1 MSAARSQPDGVPP
14 SGNGTRR
21 LRAWAYLSRV
31 AEPPSAGVA
40 RLVDDI
46 GVEEAVAAIRSR
58 TVPPRHQGVLR
69 STAARCETD
78 CAADDLRTL
87 DRLGGRLLTPDDSE
101 WPGWALHVLQTA
113 DTAARGGPPLALW
126 VRGPAHLA
134 DLADAAVAVV
144 GSRAST
150 AYGNRM
156 ASTVA
161 GGAVERG
168 RAVVSGGA
176 YGIDG
181 AAHRRALADA
191 GITVAALACGVDLDY
206 PTDHGAL
213 FAEIARTGAVV
224 SEYAPGTTAARHRFL
239 ARNRLVV
246 ALSAA
251 VVVVEAGRRSGA
263 NNTAAWARI
272 VGRPLGAVPGPATSA
287 MSVGCHALIA
297 DGYAHL
303 VDSAEAVERLVAPD
317 GGGDVA
323 NPRTVVDDLD
333 PVVARVREAVPATGR
348 ATVAEIAFSAGVDIA
363 TTRSALATLDIHG
376 LVDGDGSGW
385 AVARARPGRSD
396 DRGDRRPRLF

>member
-1 MSAARSQPDGVPP
+1 MSAPAPGA
-14 SGNGTRR
+14 GTRR
-21 LRAWAYLSRV
+21 LHAWAYLSRV
-31 AEPPSAGVA
+31 AEPPAAGVA
-40 RLVDDI
+40 RLVEEL
-46 GVEEAVAAIRSR
+46 GVEEAAAAIRTR
-58 TVPPRHQGVLR
+58 VVPPAHRGVLR

-78 CAADDLRTL
+78 CAADDLVTI
-87 DRLGGRLLTPDDSE
+87 DRLGGRLVTPDDDE
-101 WPGWALHVLQTA
+101 WPGWALHALDTA

-134 DLADAAVAVV
+134 DLADGAVAVV
-144 GSRAST
+144 GSRAAT
-150 AYGNRM
+150 AYGTRM

-161 GGAVERG
+161 AGAVERG

-191 GITVAALACGVDLDY
+191 GSTIAVLACGLDIDY

-297 DGYAHL
+297 DGYAQL
-303 VDSAEAVERLVAPD
+303 VDGAAAVERLIAPD
-317 GGGDVA
+317 GGGDSA
-323 NPRTVVDDLD
+323 NPRTTVDDLD
-333 PVVARVREAVPATGR
+333 PVVARVREAIPAAGR
-348 ATVAEIAFSAGVDIA
+348 AGVAEIAFSAGVDA
-363 TTRSALATLDIHG
+363 GTTRSALATLDMLG

-385 AVARARPGRSD
+385 ALARTRPARAGE
-396 DRGDRRPRLF
+396 GGAGQRRLL